1 MAKAKKRLN
10 QATDR
15 DYESYWSG
23 AIDGESIGAKAE
35 RKQIVAGI
43 KARIEHETE
52 CAVCSELRLTI
63 DEIERRGETVKHTQI
78 VTSLD
83 QQSEVYQRLKD
94 DPEAVANWE
103 KMMRTLLISDA
114 GIAFIKEWK
123 NEDS

>member
-1 MAKAKKRLN
+1 MATAQERFN
-10 QATDR
+10 QATDP

-23 AIDGESIGAKAE
+23 AIDGESIGARAE
-35 RKQIVAGI
+35 RNQIVAGI
-43 KARIEHETE
+43 KARIEREGE
-52 CAVCSELRLTI
+52 CEVCAELRSTI
-63 DEIERRGETVKHTQI
+63 DEIERRGETVEHTQI

-83 QQSEVYQRLKD
+83 QQSEVYQRLKH